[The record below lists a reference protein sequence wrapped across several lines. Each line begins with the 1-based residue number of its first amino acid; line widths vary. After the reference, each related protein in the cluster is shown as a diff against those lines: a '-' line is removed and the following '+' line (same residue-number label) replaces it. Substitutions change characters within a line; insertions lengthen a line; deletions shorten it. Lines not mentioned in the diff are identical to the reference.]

1 MAQYLGDSVSV
12 EDFQD
17 FRVGRCLVGS
27 VDISIEHSVNN
38 VHAHAFSVLINS
50 GAIL

>member
-17 FRVGRCLVGS
+17 FRVGRCLGSS
-27 VDISIEHSVNN
+27 VDIRMEHSVDNAR
-38 VHAHAFSVLINS
+38 AHPFSVLIDS
-50 GAIL
+50 GAML